1 VKFGACFRRGEL
13 SGGTSL
19 LVLPLSFVVH
29 NVVRIR
35 SSAKCGS
42 YVCEKAAE
50 MFVVQ
55 YKTFPLLFFC
65 SSMESPCPTPRN

>member
-1 VKFGACFRRGEL
+1 VKFCVCFRCGEL
-13 SGGTSL
+13 SGGTNL

-35 SSAKCGS
+35 SSSKCGS
-42 YVCEKAAE
+42 YVFGKAAE

-55 YKTFPLLFFC
+55 YTTFPLLFFC
-65 SSMESPCPTPRN
+65 SSMESPCPTSRN